1 MDREAEFDTW
11 IKHRPWVQV
20 AEKMLESD
28 YKARV
33 VTARAFNRQ
42 PPRPYDWMHEEGPLN
57 SV

>member
-1 MDREAEFDTW
+1 
-11 IKHRPWVQV
+11 V